1 MKKMILTLIS
11 LTDPCTEV
19 FCTSFLFYINMFNIS
34 NLNKKCL
41 IAETKM
47 NFVSWA
53 LKALKYSFDVD
64 SIVFHWND
72 FLIGFVP
79 IVSTFY

>member
-1 MKKMILTLIS
+1 MKKMTLIY
-11 LTDPCTEV
+11 LTDHCTEV
-19 FCTSFLFYINMFNIS
+19 LCTYFLFYINMFNLS
-34 NLNKKCL
+34 NLNKKCS

-47 NFVSWA
+47 KCVSWA
-53 LKALKYSFDVD
+53 SKALKYSFDVCVY
-64 SIVFHWND
+64 VFHWNN

>member
-34 NLNKKCL
+34 NLKCL
-41 IAETKM
+41 IAKTKM
-47 NFVSWA
+47 NFVS
-53 LKALKYSFDVD
+53 
-64 SIVFHWND
+64 
-72 FLIGFVP
+72 
-79 IVSTFY
+79 

>member
-11 LTDPCTEV
+11 LTDRCTDV

-41 IAETKM
+41 IAEAKV
-47 NFVSWA
+47 NFVS
-53 LKALKYSFDVD
+53 
-64 SIVFHWND
+64 
-72 FLIGFVP
+72 
-79 IVSTFY
+79 

>member
-1 MKKMILTLIS
+1 MKKMILTLIG

-41 IAETKM
+41 IAEAKM
-47 NFVSWA
+47 NFVS
-53 LKALKYSFDVD
+53 
-64 SIVFHWND
+64 
-72 FLIGFVP
+72 
-79 IVSTFY
+79 

>member
-1 MKKMILTLIS
+1 MRNIKFTIYKGIIFPEKKMILTLIS
-11 LTDPCTEV
+11 LTDCCTDV

-47 NFVSWA
+47 NFVS
-53 LKALKYSFDVD
+53 
-64 SIVFHWND
+64 
-72 FLIGFVP
+72 
-79 IVSTFY
+79 

>member
-1 MKKMILTLIS
+1 MKKMILILIS

-19 FCTSFLFYINMFNIS
+19 FCTSFLFYINMFNIT

-47 NFVSWA
+47 NCVS
-53 LKALKYSFDVD
+53 
-64 SIVFHWND
+64 
-72 FLIGFVP
+72 
-79 IVSTFY
+79 

>member
-1 MKKMILTLIS
+1 MKKMTLTLIS

-47 NFVSWA
+47 NFVS
-53 LKALKYSFDVD
+53 
-64 SIVFHWND
+64 
-72 FLIGFVP
+72 
-79 IVSTFY
+79 